1 MLWMPALVAVALAL
15 SGCGHSDSGAR
26 VAARSAPAVRS
37 PLTPARTVTLEIGG
51 MTCSACVEKIEGQLT
66 RVQGVR
72 SARVSLAERRARVE
86 CDASLPDSALIA
98 AVRRA
103 GPEYLGLIVR

>member
-1 MLWMPALVAVALAL
+1 MT
-15 SGCGHSDSGAR
+15 
-26 VAARSAPAVRS
+26 
-37 PLTPARTVTLEIGG
+37 TPARTVTMEIGG
-51 MTCSACVEKIEGQLT
+51 MTCAACVEKIETQLT
-66 RVQGVR
+66 MVEGVR

-86 CDASLPDSALIA
+86 CDATLPDSALVA

>member
-1 MLWMPALVAVALAL
+1 
-15 SGCGHSDSGAR
+15 
-26 VAARSAPAVRS
+26 
-37 PLTPARTVTLEIGG
+37 
-51 MTCSACVEKIEGQLT
+51 MTCTACVEKIEGQLT
-66 RVQGVR
+66 KVDGVR

-86 CDASLPDSALIA
+86 CDPDLPDSALVA